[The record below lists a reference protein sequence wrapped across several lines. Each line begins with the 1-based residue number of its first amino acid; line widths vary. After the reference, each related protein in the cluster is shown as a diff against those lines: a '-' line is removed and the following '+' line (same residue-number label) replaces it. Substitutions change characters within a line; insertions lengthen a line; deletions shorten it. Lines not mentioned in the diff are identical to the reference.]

1 MGSQKW
7 KIIGVLK
14 LDVVAASIKE
24 PARTERRDRKDTGIC
39 GRLLLESIVI
49 INIVLSSLNQKSRP
63 SSSSPT

>member
-39 GRLLLESIVI
+39 GRLLLESIVCI
-49 INIVLSSLNQKSRP
+49 LYSTLNQKSRP